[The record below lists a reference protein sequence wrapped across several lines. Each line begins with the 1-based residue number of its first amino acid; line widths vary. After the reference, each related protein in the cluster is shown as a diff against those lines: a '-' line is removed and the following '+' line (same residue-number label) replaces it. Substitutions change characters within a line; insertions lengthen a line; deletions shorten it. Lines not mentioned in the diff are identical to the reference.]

1 MSMTMEAI
9 VVRTSRIAFAF
20 TVLCVSGTAAQDPKA
35 AAAAFVDAN
44 LARFESAAMKIWEL
58 AEVGYQEVQ
67 SVAILQA
74 ELRQAGFAIES
85 GIAGMPTAFIAE
97 WGTGGPVLA
106 ILAEYDALPGITQ
119 AAEPVRAPIVT
130 KLAGHA
136 CGHHLFGAGSVAA
149 AIAVKE
155 WLAGSG
161 EEGTIR
167 LYGSPAEEGG
177 SGKVYLARS
186 GEFADVDAVLH
197 WHADDEND
205 ASPATSLANVSVK
218 FRFHGVSAHAAGF
231 PERGRSALDGVE
243 AMNFMVNLMR
253 EHVPQESRIHYV
265 ITHGGSAPNVVPD
278 FAEVYYYARH
288 PDATIVKDLFDRI
301 VLASEGAARGTGTK
315 VEHEIIGGVHSLL
328 PNETLAKVM
337 DANLR
342 KVGGVSYDADE
353 RRFAQEIRTTL
364 PADALPLGSEA
375 EVQTFVQQ
383 QNGGSTD
390 VGDVS
395 WRVPTAGLRAATWVP
410 GTASHSWQAVAAGGT
425 SIGIKGMV
433 VAAKTLAMTAID
445 LFQQPSVLEMAKAEF
460 NSRIPAGFAYRPLV
474 GDRDPPLDYR
484 K

>member
-1 MSMTMEAI
+1 
-9 VVRTSRIAFAF
+9 
-20 TVLCVSGTAAQDPKA
+20 
-35 AAAAFVDAN
+35 
-44 LARFESAAMKIWEL
+44 
-58 AEVGYQEVQ
+58 
-67 SVAILQA
+67 
-74 ELRQAGFAIES
+74 
-85 GIAGMPTAFIAE
+85 
-97 WGTGGPVLA
+97 
-106 ILAEYDALPGITQ
+106 
-119 AAEPVRAPIVT
+119 
-130 KLAGHA
+130 
-136 CGHHLFGAGSVAA
+136 
-149 AIAVKE
+149 
-155 WLAGSG
+155 
-161 EEGTIR
+161 
-167 LYGSPAEEGG
+167 
-177 SGKVYLARS
+177 
-186 GEFADVDAVLH
+186 
-197 WHADDEND
+197 
-205 ASPATSLANVSVK
+205 
-218 FRFHGVSAHAAGF
+218 
-231 PERGRSALDGVE
+231 
-243 AMNFMVNLMR
+243 
-253 EHVPQESRIHYV
+253 
-265 ITHGGSAPNVVPD
+265 
-278 FAEVYYYARH
+278 
-288 PDATIVKDLFDRI
+288 
-301 VLASEGAARGTGTK
+301 
-315 VEHEIIGGVHSLL
+315 VHSLL